1 MRVLQAMAGAAVGGA
16 ENFFTRLVCALARR
30 GLAQR
35 ALIRPDAARE
45 ATLLAAGVAIDT
57 ARFGGLLD
65 FATGRVF
72 RRAIDAF
79 RPDIVVSWM
88 NRATAFCPAPA
99 GDRRFVHLGTP
110 RGYYDPKYYRRCDH
124 LVVATDDL
132 ARFYHRA
139 GWPADRV
146 TAIPNFAPD
155 ESATPV
161 RRSSLDTPDGAP
173 LLLALG
179 RLHENKGF
187 DTLLRALALLPEH
200 YLWLAGDGPLGDSL
214 RQIAAAAGVAGRV
227 RFLGWRRDTAAL
239 YAACD
244 AFVCPSR
251 HEPFGNIIVEA
262 WAQRAPVIAARREG
276 PGTLIEDGA
285 SGLLVPVDDAD
296 ALAAAIRRL
305 AAEPGLADY
314 VAAGGRAAYERDFTE
329 DVVVR
334 RYLDLFA
341 RLAG

>member
-35 ALIRPDAARE
+35 ALIRSDAARE
-45 ATLLAAGVAIDT
+45 AALTAAGVAVDT
-57 ARFGGLLD
+57 ARFGGALD

-72 RRAIDAF
+72 RRTVGDF
-79 RPDIVVSWM
+79 RPDVVMSWM
-88 NRATAFCPAPA
+88 NRATSFCPARGGGA
-99 GDRRFVHLGTP
+99 RFVHLGTP

-132 ARFYHRA
+132 ARFYQRA

-155 ESATPV
+155 ERAAAVSRA
-161 RRSSLDTPDGAP
+161 SLGTPDGAP

-187 DTLLRALALLPEH
+187 DTLLRAIAKLPDH
-200 YLWLAGDGPLGDSL
+200 YLWLAGDGPLADSL
-214 RQIAAAAGVAGRV
+214 RQVATAAGVAERV
-227 RFLGWRRDTAAL
+227 RFLGWRADTAAL

-262 WAQRAPVIAARREG
+262 WAQRAPVVAARSEG
-276 PGTLIEDGA
+276 PGALIEGGA

-305 AAEPGLADY
+305 AAEPALSSRI
-314 VAAGGRAAYERDFTE
+314 AAGGRAAYERGFTE